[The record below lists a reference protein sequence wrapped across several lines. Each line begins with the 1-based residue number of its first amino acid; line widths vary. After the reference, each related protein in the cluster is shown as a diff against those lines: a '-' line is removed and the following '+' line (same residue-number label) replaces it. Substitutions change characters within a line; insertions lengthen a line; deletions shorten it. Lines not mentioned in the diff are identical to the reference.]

1 VPDALGAGA
10 FAPSFAA
17 AVGDVLPIGSG
28 SEDEVG
34 VAADDGLLEDVGDAL
49 DCKPHNALEIGS
61 DDGEALDVGVALPDG
76 SGSGDALLEGRSA
89 GFGPLPPSANAVAAT
104 DATMAAVAAPNA
116 TERRVIRYTSVPNPL
131 PGLNRRKRTFGAELR
146 RRLGVPSRDATT
158 SYDDSSCN
166 Q

>member
-10 FAPSFAA
+10 FAPAFAA

-28 SEDEVG
+28 NEEEVG
-34 VAADDGLLEDVGDAL
+34 VAAEEGLLEDVGDAV
-49 DCKPHNALEIGS
+49 DSRPHNALEIGS

-89 GFGPLPPSANAVAAT
+89 GFGPPPPSANAVAAT
-104 DATMAAVAAPNA
+104 DATMAAVAALNA

-131 PGLNRRKRTFGAELR
+131 PGLSPRKRTFGAELR
-146 RRLGVPSRDATT
+146 RSLGVPSHEATA